1 MSEVVVKP
9 GQLFEAAPDGKF
21 NMFFDASMLSTFLDC
36 PQKFEYKYV
45 QHLRLKGAVNWKAEL
60 GSWWSSTMQYYYNA
74 FRQGDL
80 TKELVADLALQ
91 AWTERKMS
99 DMAALVPK
107 SYAEFGGEA
116 AAVLMALRYFDE
128 THNYDA
134 NHWTVL
140 SVEEGAGRKREL
152 LVGET
157 SKARVYYITLP
168 DLFVLV
174 DKRDLCPVDHKTK
187 DYIDPRLQHAF
198 KPHLQTCGYIWAAR
212 FFARQQGLEVT
223 TNSCIIN
230 AAARNEPGPKS
241 KNNQRFKRIP
251 IHYNPEE
258 LDSWANRILKAGEA
272 MRECIEIGFWQWNGE
287 SCHKY
292 TGCEYRPI
300 DAAPSD
306 ARLQVMKSS
315 YVEKEP
321 WVQYQ
326 PDTEED

>member
-1 MSEVVVKP
+1 MSEVLVKP
-9 GQLFEAAPDGKF
+9 GQLYEIDADGVW
-21 NMFFDASMLSTFLDC
+21 NMFFDASMLKTFLDC
-36 PQKFEYKYV
+36 EQMFEYKYIK
-45 QHLRLKGAVNWKAEL
+45 HLRLKGAVNWKSEL
-60 GSWWSSTMQYYYNA
+60 GSWWSSTMQLYYNA

-80 TKELVADLALQ
+80 TKELVAHIALQ
-91 AWTERKMS
+91 AWADRNMDLFEP
-99 DMAALVPK
+99 AVPK
-107 SYAEFGGEA
+107 SYADFGGSA
-116 AAVLMALRYFDE
+116 AAVLMALRYYDE
-128 THNYDA
+128 THDYDT

-152 LVGET
+152 LVGEST
-157 SKARVYYITLP
+157 KVRVYYITLP

-174 DKRDLCPVDHKTK
+174 DKRDMCPVDHKTK

-212 FFARQQGLEVT
+212 HFATQLGLTFT

-251 IHYNPEE
+251 VHYNPEQ
-258 LDSWANRILKAGEA
+258 LDFWALRVLKAGER
-272 MRECIEIGFWQWNGE
+272 MRECIETGFFQWNDE

-292 TGCEYRPI
+292 SGCSYRPI
-300 DAAPSD
+300 DSAPFD
-306 ARLQVMKSS
+306 ARDQVIKSS
-315 YVEKEP
+315 YAEKEP

-326 PDTEED
+326 PDEED